1 MAFTVTM
8 ALPILDGV
16 KSATVTS
23 PYGERVLEIGGEKV
37 KGFHYGIDLKSIV
50 TNIKCAARGKVI
62 AVVSNIK
69 ASQTKDFIA
78 KGIMSS
84 GNYVRVQH
92 GKGHVTSYRHLA
104 EGSVSVEL
112 GDVIEKGT
120 VLGKM
125 GSTGFSTGNHLHFDI
140 EINGTRFDPLP
151 FITGQKFI
159 PDYQLITIVEKR
171 PELPVLKVITSGLR
185 YRDAANGNILGYL
198 SINSEYPYLGLTGVV
213 EGHQWAQIIVDNKIA
228 YTALKSDWNEVKL
241 IEPKY
246 LPFERQL
253 EVDTMLLSVS
263 LKEKP

>member
-1 MAFTVTM
+1 MSFTVTI

-23 PYGERVLEIGGEKV
+23 PYGERVLEIGGEKI
-37 KGFHYGIDLKSIV
+37 KGFHYGIDLKSVI
-50 TNIKCAARGKVI
+50 TNIKSAARGKVI

-78 KGIMSS
+78 KGVMSS

-104 EGSVSVEL
+104 EGSVSVQV

-140 EINGTRFDPLP
+140 EINGTRVDPLQYL
-151 FITGQKFI
+151 TGQKFI
-159 PDYQLITIVEKR
+159 PDYQVVTIVEKR
-171 PELPVLKVITSGLR
+171 PELPALKVITSGLR

-198 SINSEYPYLGLTGVV
+198 AINTEYPYLGITADV
-213 EGHQWAQIIVDNKIA
+213 EGYQWAQIIIDNKIA
-228 YTALKSDWNEVKL
+228 YTALNPSWNEVKI
-241 IEPKY
+241 IEPKC
-246 LPFERQL
+246 LPFDRQI
-253 EVDTMLLSVS
+253 EVGTMLLSIS

>member
-1 MAFTVTM
+1 MSFTVTM
-8 ALPILDGV
+8 ALPILDGI

-23 PYGERVLEIGGEKV
+23 PYGERVLEIGGEKI
-37 KGFHYGIDLKSIV
+37 KQFHKGIDLKSVI
-50 TNIKCAARGKVI
+50 TNIKCAGRGKVI

-78 KGIMSS
+78 RNVMSS

-92 GKGHVTSYRHLA
+92 GKGYVTSYRHLA
-104 EGSVSVEL
+104 EGTVSVQV

-140 EINGTRFDPLP
+140 EINGTRVDPLEY
-151 FITGQKFI
+151 ITGQKFI
-159 PDYQLITIVEKR
+159 PDYQVITVIEKR
-171 PELPVLKVITSGLR
+171 PELPVLKVITSRLR

-198 SINSEYPYLGLTGVV
+198 SIGAEYPYLGSTAIVDGYP
-213 EGHQWAQIIVDNKIA
+213 WAQIIVDNRIA
-228 YTALKSDWNEVKL
+228 YTAIDPLFNEVKI

-246 LPFERQL
+246 LPFDRQID
-253 EVDTMLLSVS
+253 VGTMLLSVS

>member
-1 MAFTVTM
+1 M
-8 ALPILDGV
+8 ALPILDGI

-23 PYGERVLEIGGEKV
+23 PYGERVLEIGGEKI
-37 KGFHYGIDLKSIV
+37 KGFHYGIDLKSVI

-92 GKGHVTSYRHLA
+92 GKGYVTSYRHLA
-104 EGSVSVEL
+104 EGSVAVQV

-125 GSTGFSTGNHLHFDI
+125 GSTGFSTGSHLHFDL
-140 EINGTRFDPLP
+140 EINGTRVDPLQYL
-151 FITGQKFI
+151 TGQKFI
-159 PDYQLITIVEKR
+159 PDYQVVTIVEKR

-198 SINSEYPYLGLTGVV
+198 AINTEYPYLGSTADV
-213 EGHQWAQIIVDNKIA
+213 EGYQWAQIIVDNKLA
-228 YTALKSDWNEVKL
+228 YTALNPLWNEVKI

-246 LPFERQL
+246 LPFDQQID
-253 EVDTMLLSVS
+253 VGTMLLSVS
-263 LKEKP
+263 MKEKP